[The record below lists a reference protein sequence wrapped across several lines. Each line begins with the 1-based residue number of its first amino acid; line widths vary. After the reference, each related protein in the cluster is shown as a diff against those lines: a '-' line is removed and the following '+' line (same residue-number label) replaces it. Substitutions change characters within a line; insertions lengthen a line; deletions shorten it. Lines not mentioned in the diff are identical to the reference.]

1 MGQQAYLER
10 RRLQP
15 PNALKG
21 YGKVA
26 RTEAETVHARV
37 DLDPQHEAMRT
48 GDLFEQLDLQRIVD
62 DEIEAMARRFHQM
75 LGGEHTLEQ
84 HDRLCDPCRP
94 QREPLFQPRHPECIG
109 LRKRQGGGHQA
120 MSVCIGL
127 HDGHDAR
134 AACALANRPQIVPQ
148 GLSVDDRP
156 DQPIHRST
164 PSA

>member
-1 MGQQAYLER
+1 MGQQTYLER

-15 PNALKG
+15 PNALERC
-21 YGKVA
+21 GKVA

-37 DLDPQHEAMRT
+37 DLDPQHEAVRA
-48 GDLFEQLDLQRIVD
+48 GNLLEQLDLQGIVD
-62 DEIEAMARRFHQM
+62 HEIEAMARRFHQM
-75 LGGEHTLEQ
+75 LGREHPFEQ

-94 QREPLFQPRHPECIG
+94 QCEPLFQPRHPECIG
-109 LRKRQGGGHQA
+109 FRQRQGGGHQA
-120 MSVCIGL
+120 MPVGIGL

-134 AACALANRPQIVPQ
+134 APRALANRPQIVPQ